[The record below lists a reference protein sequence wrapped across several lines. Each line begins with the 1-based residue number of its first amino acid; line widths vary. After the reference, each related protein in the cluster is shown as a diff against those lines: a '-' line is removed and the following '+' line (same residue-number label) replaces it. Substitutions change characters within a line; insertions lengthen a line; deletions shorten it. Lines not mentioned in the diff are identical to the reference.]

1 MLDFSSRFQ
10 FKVQLQVDRLQ
21 VDRFQL
27 EVEVL
32 ASLAPAS
39 TAASLNIVQGP
50 VLYNSASDI
59 MMSSEMVKFNK

>member
-1 MLDFSSRFQ
+1 MLDFSNHFQ
-10 FKVQLQVDRLQ
+10 FKVQLEVDRLQ
-21 VDRFQL
+21 VK
-27 EVEVL
+27 VL

-39 TAASLNIVQGP
+39 TAASLTIVRGP